1 MDKLI
6 AKGKYSP
13 IAHRKF
19 YLFHLFYKS
28 SSTYFTLFL
37 ITTLIILGSFMTKT
51 AIQTGKYSSIFFI
64 WSLVFFTIIFT
75 ILQMFLRIKKT
86 IKEETDKRK
95 DSIEVVEV
103 TKDLIVRR
111 IQNVP
116 GREVIGWDH
125 IESIYENKEYI
136 YIYTKNNTG
145 FLIIKEDIIEGNLE
159 GFRKLAKNQMP
170 KTRRGKVKYKV
181 LYKEK

>member
-1 MDKLI
+1 
-6 AKGKYSP
+6 
-13 IAHRKF
+13 
-19 YLFHLFYKS
+19 
-28 SSTYFTLFL
+28 
-37 ITTLIILGSFMTKT
+37 
-51 AIQTGKYSSIFFI
+51 
-64 WSLVFFTIIFT
+64 
-75 ILQMFLRIKKT
+75 MFLRIKKT

-116 GREVIGWDH
+116 GREVIGWDQ